1 MRAIHLSLVM
11 LVCMSAVYADIT
23 QSHAQTMDLNWL
35 DPVLVTQ
42 IGEGKLILIVHDK
55 PDEIEKFRPTTKSS
69 FLHAW
74 RDPETN
80 DWQYKIIRYTLNADT
95 NIIEIKESGG
105 SEVNFEGSFTDT
117 FAIRNA
123 TVVEKTEVIEVR
135 AEEEPTLGPEPT
147 PTPSFEPNPESS
159 ATQTGFE
166 GENWQETSETSE
178 KTATPPKEITEVVEP
193 LTESNT
199 VTVEETKTETA
210 KEQIPVTFIQNGE
223 VVTVFRELVSRRIE
237 NSVFVEATL
246 TWNQEHTVSEVTDV
260 IAKFTETYGQ
270 ELETDSYTLFNN
282 IASTE
287 TDKYWS
293 EYNYWNVKDSQ
304 LEHGIRA
311 IAKTFKTAINQKDV
325 TALAQAIR
333 ESKSENGYVAFI
345 LNSDSID
352 NNTED
357 GWTIHAEMFAAAYNK
372 DSDKVQFF
380 AWSGSKSGIYV
391 TGRYSEFNKLTVKET
406 VKRWL
411 FAHVGML
418 VRCNNSPVEEMA
430 IWSHPDLSIRT
441 SAPTITK
448 SATASATMT
457 STSTATGSLSQ
468 TLDAAVLIT
477 QQSEPLDASF

>member
-1 MRAIHLSLVM
+1 MKANHLSLVM

-42 IGEGKLILIVHDK
+42 ISEGKLILIVHDN
-55 PDEIEKFRPTTKSS
+55 PDEIEKFRPKSKKS
-69 FLHAW
+69 AFLHAW
-74 RDPETN
+74 RSPETN
-80 DWQYKIIRYTLNADT
+80 DWQYKIIRYTGNADT
-95 NIIEIKESGG
+95 NILEIKESGG
-105 SEVNFEGSFTDT
+105 SEVNYESSITDT
-117 FAIRNA
+117 FVVRNA
-123 TVVEKTEVIEVR
+123 TVVEETEVIF
-135 AEEEPTLGPEPT
+135 EEQPTLVPEP
-147 PTPSFEPNPESS
+147 
-159 ATQTGFE
+159 
-166 GENWQETSETSE
+166 SE
-178 KTATPPKEITEVVEP
+178 KTITLPREITEVVAP
-193 LTESNT
+193 LPDT
-199 VTVEETKTETA
+199 VTVEQTKTETV

-237 NSVFVEATL
+237 SSVFLEVTL
-246 TWNQEHTVSEVTDV
+246 TWDQEHTISEVTEV
-260 IAKFTETYGQ
+260 ISKFTETYGQ
-270 ELETDSYTLFNN
+270 ELDTDNYTLFNN

-293 EYNYWNVKDSQ
+293 EYNYWNVKESQ

-333 ESKSENGYVAFI
+333 ESKSENGYATFI
-345 LNSDSID
+345 LNSDAID

-357 GWTIHAEMFAAAYNK
+357 GWTIHAEMFAVAYNK

-380 AWSGSKSGIYV
+380 AWSGYKSGIYV
-391 TGRYSEFNKLTVKET
+391 TGRYSEFNKITVKET

-418 VRCNNSPVEEMA
+418 ISCTKSPVEEMA
-430 IWSHPDLSIRT
+430 IWSHPDLSIRS

-448 SATASATMT
+448 SATTQATAATT
-457 STSTATGSLSQ
+457 STVEGSLSQ
-468 TLDAAVLIT
+468 SVDAPVLNFE
-477 QQSEPLDASF
+477 QSKPLDSLF